1 MGNLTPAE
9 KAALY
14 LHVLE
19 DVNDW
24 KELYKIAVGEYKFN
38 LLADNTKNKY
48 VTTWK
53 NSPRIKKGVDEI
65 KIYFHAKTQEIKQN
79 AILEAQQV
87 ETKPTQGEQPKPA
100 APAQNAV
107 NFLNPDEFL
116 QFANCQANEIQ
127 DEKERREYLKM
138 IANLMNYKESDSAEI
153 EIQRFY
159 TPILCETCEIYNKC
173 KGCALLE
180 CPNVSK

>member
-65 KIYFHAKTQEIKQN
+65 KIYFHAKIQEIKQN
-79 AILEAQQV
+79 AIFILFFCINVLLHHWCQCCHISFTYPLLKFQPASMHQQ
-87 ETKPTQGEQPKPA
+87 
-100 APAQNAV
+100 
-107 NFLNPDEFL
+107 
-116 QFANCQANEIQ
+116 
-127 DEKERREYLKM
+127 
-138 IANLMNYKESDSAEI
+138 SW
-153 EIQRFY
+153 QR
-159 TPILCETCEIYNKC
+159 N
-173 KGCALLE
+173 
-180 CPNVSK
+180 

>member
-1 MGNLTPAE
+1 M
-9 KAALY
+9 
-14 LHVLE
+14 
-19 DVNDW
+19 
-24 KELYKIAVGEYKFN
+24 
-38 LLADNTKNKY
+38 
-48 VTTWK
+48 
-53 NSPRIKKGVDEI
+53 DEI

-87 ETKPTQGEQPKPA
+87 ETKPRQEEQTKPV

-116 QFANCQANEIQ
+116 QFANSQANEIT

-138 IANLMNYKESDSAEI
+138 IANLLNYKESDNAET

-159 TPILCETCEIYNKC
+159 TPVCCSECEIYNKC
-173 KGCALLE
+173 KACNLPE